1 MRNKLIKISRIFF
14 VVILA
19 FLSMLIIFH
28 RPKTETN
35 ILKAIFSNNEKVIV
49 DLSTKFSAKINVIV
63 ESDSAETAETTAKN
77 YYGQIDQTKMKTS
90 DADIKGII
98 ENYERHHYGLLST
111 KSERLL
117 REKNYEQIEH
127 NALELLYNPIMQPI
141 GSIDDDPFLLLTDY
155 VMSLSTTHDISNFTP
170 IQLNDKYY
178 SLIMLNVDGYTALS
192 PSIMNEEVKRLV
204 ILPKELS
211 TKDVKIYLTGTPVHS
226 YYASTKSAG
235 EINLICILSSLFII
249 GLIYFYFRSLK
260 PLLPIAVTIGAGIWA
275 GFLVTS
281 LIFPTVHIL
290 TFVFSTTLIG
300 ICVDYT
306 LHFFVS
312 HEKDTSCDEVIKEIF
327 KSLSVS
333 LLTTASAFVV
343 MLFSNFILLKQIA
356 VFTVTGLATVYLFV
370 ILFYPLFCTNIYNP
384 AHIKHFSIPEKFNKP
399 ILIAAGII
407 IAVGL
412 FRIHFDD
419 NIKNMYVPPKH
430 LLNAEKLQSELI
442 KSNEMMSI
450 FVIEGKNLQEL
461 LEKEESITYE
471 LSKDNIEFQSL
482 SKYLPSLKR
491 QKSVQNLKK
500 ELYLKRL
507 NDYAVFLPS
516 DKRREVIDEALT
528 PYPLNY
534 NIKFE
539 ALKNNFLINE
549 NTSIVAAFGYE
560 GGEINGSRVIN
571 FQKDI
576 SSQIKKCRIIC
587 LSLLL
592 PIFAILYLLLAKI
605 YDFKSAGKI
614 VLPSILAG
622 GVSLGLL
629 GIFNQPVNLFHIIA
643 VFLIIG
649 FGLDYSV
656 FRFGGAKKSA
666 DAVLISCLTS
676 VFSFTLLALTG
687 FKLISSLGIILAIG
701 LLFSYIFSLVCI
713 KDR

>member
-1 MRNKLIKISRIFF
+1 
-14 VVILA
+14 
-19 FLSMLIIFH
+19 MLIIFH

-178 SLIMLNVDGYTALS
+178 SLIMLNVDGDTALS

-204 ILPKELS
+204 ILQKELS

-399 ILIAAGII
+399 IMIAAGII

-622 GVSLGLL
+622 GVSLGLF

>member
-1 MRNKLIKISRIFF
+1 
-14 VVILA
+14 
-19 FLSMLIIFH
+19 MLIIFH

-111 KSERLL
+111 KSEKLL

-178 SLIMLNVDGYTALS
+178 SLIMLNVDGDTALS

-204 ILPKELS
+204 ILQKELS

-333 LLTTASAFVV
+333 LLTTASAFIV

-384 AHIKHFSIPEKFNKP
+384 AHIKHFSIPEKFTKP

-471 LSKDNIEFQSL
+471 LSKNNVEFQSL

>member
-1 MRNKLIKISRIFF
+1 
-14 VVILA
+14 
-19 FLSMLIIFH
+19 MLIIFH

-178 SLIMLNVDGYTALS
+178 SLIMLNVDGDTALS

-204 ILPKELS
+204 ILKKELS

-471 LSKDNIEFQSL
+471 LSKNNVEFQSL

>member
-1 MRNKLIKISRIFF
+1 
-14 VVILA
+14 
-19 FLSMLIIFH
+19 MLIIFH

-178 SLIMLNVDGYTALS
+178 SLIMLNVDGDTALS

-204 ILPKELS
+204 ILQKELS

-333 LLTTASAFVV
+333 LLTTASAFIV

-471 LSKDNIEFQSL
+471 LSKNNVEFQSL

>member
-1 MRNKLIKISRIFF
+1 
-14 VVILA
+14 
-19 FLSMLIIFH
+19 MLIIFH

-178 SLIMLNVDGYTALS
+178 SLIMLNVDGDTALS

-204 ILPKELS
+204 ILQKELS

>member
-178 SLIMLNVDGYTALS
+178 SLIMLNVDGDTALS

-204 ILPKELS
+204 ILQKELS

>member
-1 MRNKLIKISRIFF
+1 
-14 VVILA
+14 
-19 FLSMLIIFH
+19 MLIIFH

-178 SLIMLNVDGYTALS
+178 SLIMLNVDGDTALS

-204 ILPKELS
+204 ILQKELS

-260 PLLPIAVTIGAGIWA
+260 PLFPIAVTIGAGIWA

-333 LLTTASAFVV
+333 LLTTASTFVV

-471 LSKDNIEFQSL
+471 LSKNNVEFQSL

>member
-1 MRNKLIKISRIFF
+1 
-14 VVILA
+14 
-19 FLSMLIIFH
+19 MLIIFH

-111 KSERLL
+111 KSEKLL

-178 SLIMLNVDGYTALS
+178 SLIMLNVDGDTALS

-204 ILPKELS
+204 ILQKELS

-226 YYASTKSAG
+226 YYASTKSAE

-333 LLTTASAFVV
+333 LLTTASAFIV

-384 AHIKHFSIPEKFNKP
+384 AHIKHFSIPEKFTKP

-471 LSKDNIEFQSL
+471 LSKNNVEFQSL

-713 KDR
+713 KDK

>member
-1 MRNKLIKISRIFF
+1 
-14 VVILA
+14 
-19 FLSMLIIFH
+19 MLIIFH

-178 SLIMLNVDGYTALS
+178 SLIMLNVDGDTALS

-204 ILPKELS
+204 ILQKELS

-471 LSKDNIEFQSL
+471 LSKNNVEFQSL

>member
-1 MRNKLIKISRIFF
+1 
-14 VVILA
+14 
-19 FLSMLIIFH
+19 MLIIFH

-127 NALELLYNPIMQPI
+127 YALELLYNPIMQPI

-178 SLIMLNVDGYTALS
+178 SLIMLNVDGDTALS

-204 ILPKELS
+204 ILQKELS

-629 GIFNQPVNLFHIIA
+629 GILNQPVNLFHIIA

>member
-1 MRNKLIKISRIFF
+1 
-14 VVILA
+14 
-19 FLSMLIIFH
+19 
-28 RPKTETN
+28 
-35 ILKAIFSNNEKVIV
+35 
-49 DLSTKFSAKINVIV
+49 
-63 ESDSAETAETTAKN
+63 
-77 YYGQIDQTKMKTS
+77 
-90 DADIKGII
+90 
-98 ENYERHHYGLLST
+98 
-111 KSERLL
+111 
-117 REKNYEQIEH
+117 
-127 NALELLYNPIMQPI
+127 
-141 GSIDDDPFLLLTDY
+141 
-155 VMSLSTTHDISNFTP
+155 
-170 IQLNDKYY
+170 
-178 SLIMLNVDGYTALS
+178 
-192 PSIMNEEVKRLV
+192 
-204 ILPKELS
+204 
-211 TKDVKIYLTGTPVHS
+211 
-226 YYASTKSAG
+226 
-235 EINLICILSSLFII
+235 
-249 GLIYFYFRSLK
+249 
-260 PLLPIAVTIGAGIWA
+260 
-275 GFLVTS
+275 
-281 LIFPTVHIL
+281 
-290 TFVFSTTLIG
+290 
-300 ICVDYT
+300 
-306 LHFFVS
+306 
-312 HEKDTSCDEVIKEIF
+312 
-327 KSLSVS
+327 
-333 LLTTASAFVV
+333 

-384 AHIKHFSIPEKFNKP
+384 AHIKHFSIHEKFTKP

-407 IAVGL
+407 IAAGL

-471 LSKDNIEFQSL
+471 LGKNNVEFQSL

-507 NDYAVFLPS
+507 NDYALFLPS

-687 FKLISSLGIILAIG
+687 FKLISSLGIILATG

>member
-1 MRNKLIKISRIFF
+1 
-14 VVILA
+14 
-19 FLSMLIIFH
+19 MLIIFH

-178 SLIMLNVDGYTALS
+178 SLIMLNVDGDTALS

-204 ILPKELS
+204 ILQKELS

-399 ILIAAGII
+399 IMIAAGII

-629 GIFNQPVNLFHIIA
+629 GILNQPVNLFHIIA

>member
-1 MRNKLIKISRIFF
+1 
-14 VVILA
+14 
-19 FLSMLIIFH
+19 MLIIFH

-117 REKNYEQIEH
+117 RKKNYEQIEH

-178 SLIMLNVDGYTALS
+178 SLIMLNVDGDTALS

-204 ILPKELS
+204 ILQKELS

>member
-178 SLIMLNVDGYTALS
+178 SLIMLNVDGDTALS

-204 ILPKELS
+204 ILQKELS

-560 GGEINGSRVIN
+560 EGEINGSRVIN

>member
-1 MRNKLIKISRIFF
+1 
-14 VVILA
+14 
-19 FLSMLIIFH
+19 MLIIFH

-178 SLIMLNVDGYTALS
+178 SLIMLNVDGDTALS

-204 ILPKELS
+204 IIQKELS